1 MAATE
6 LDAVLKSDDE
16 IPVEPDSNLACMCH
30 HAGSGTLRFG
40 TSFFCESALMTTD
53 PQGTILLITRA
64 GMGHADPDLQAR
76 LLQKYL
82 TLLLEE
88 ETLPWAICFYT
99 DGVKLAAEGSPVLQ
113 ELRAIQERGTYLI
126 LCQTCLQA
134 FGLLDKIQVGIVGG
148 MGDILAAQL
157 RAAKVISL

>member
-1 MAATE
+1 MA
-6 LDAVLKSDDE
+6 L
-16 IPVEPDSNLACMCH
+16 
-30 HAGSGTLRFG
+30 
-40 TSFFCESALMTTD
+40 D

-64 GMGHADPDLQAR
+64 GMGHADPELQAR

-99 DGVKLAAEGSPVLQ
+99 EGVKLVAEGSPVLD
-113 ELRAIQERGTYLI
+113 ELRAIQSRGVYLI

-134 FGLLDKIQVGIVGG
+134 FGLLDKVQVGIVGG
-148 MGDILAAQL
+148 MGDILAAQQ